1 VFALKSILKSMALL
15 LAFCSTLAQAT
26 EGIGPFSP
34 FSILT
39 TNAPCRLCI
48 GVQMAKNEVPLFR
61 AGERNSRSTQL
72 AAHWAPSSGVG
83 LRIGAERLWVT
94 WPDQTSQSGWGDV
107 RLGTTARIRKGLG
120 LWPALWVDWV
130 VKLPNAQDE
139 SELGTDETDVVLSGV
154 MLWERGAW
162 EGGVRGGLA
171 IWGDP
176 LQFANQDDAFLFTLH
191 LSHTSPRYN
200 LSATYDWQRVSPRNP
215 SRAVLLGGAKLRG
228 FPGGVW
234 GGVEAGLGLNPAA
247 PDWQAALRFGVDA
260 TCRLD

>member
-1 VFALKSILKSMALL
+1 MKSLLKSIVVLL
-15 LAFCSTLAQAT
+15 TFCSNSAQAT
-26 EGIGPFSP
+26 EEEIPFSP
-34 FSILT
+34 FFVLAADT
-39 TNAPCRLCI
+39 PCSLCL
-48 GVQMAKNEVPLFR
+48 GVQMAQNEVPLFR

-72 AAHWAPSSGVG
+72 AAHWAPSSGVI

-94 WPDQTSQSGWGDV
+94 WPDQTSLAGWGDV
-107 RLGTTARIRKGLG
+107 RLGTSAQVRKGLG
-120 LWPALWVDWV
+120 LWPALWLDWA

-139 SELGTDETDVVLSGV
+139 SELGTDETDVVLSGIA
-154 MLWERGAW
+154 LWEHGAW

-176 LQFANQDDAFLFTLH
+176 LQFANQDDAFLFGLH
-191 LSHTSPRYN
+191 LNHTSPRHK
-200 LSATYDWQRVSPRNP
+200 LGATLDWQRVSPRNP
-215 SRAVLLGGAKLRG
+215 SRASLLGEARLRG
-228 FPGGVW
+228 FSGGFW